1 MYIRTS
7 RRALSPRPS
16 ADGYA
21 GLDKSDLE
29 NRPQPTAGETAAI
42 ADSTARVAARRRPV
56 ALSCA
61 VAGNKLQIASPHTHE
76 GGFEMH
82 LLDAFGTVSRA
93 FAEESLLDLVN
104 AVRSRGS
111 KSPTEQEI
119 KAALAALDGV
129 RPRDET
135 EATLSV
141 QMVATHRAA
150 LDVLARARHAE
161 HVPTANDCGNLA
173 VKLLRI
179 YAMQAETLAKLRR
192 GGEQTVR
199 VEHVHV
205 HSGGQAI
212 VGPVTHQAPVLA
224 T

>member
-1 MYIRTS
+1 MPYDKKKRGRHRS
-7 RRALSPRPS
+7 RARQVRPRKPSS
-16 ADGYA
+16 ADGWRDRSYC
-21 GLDKSDLE
+21 GFDRE
-29 NRPQPTAGETAAI
+29 GGGAA
-42 ADSTARVAARRRPV
+42 ASGCP
-56 ALSCA
+56 SCA

-119 KAALAALDGV
+119 NAALAAVDGV

-135 EATLSV
+135 EAMLTV

-161 HVPTANDCGNLA
+161 HVPIANDCGNLA
-173 VKLLRI
+173 VKLLRT
-179 YAMQAETLAKLRR
+179 YTMQ
-192 GGEQTVR
+192 
-199 VEHVHV
+199 
-205 HSGGQAI
+205 
-212 VGPVTHQAPVLA
+212 
-224 T
+224 

>member
-1 MYIRTS
+1 
-7 RRALSPRPS
+7 
-16 ADGYA
+16 
-21 GLDKSDLE
+21 
-29 NRPQPTAGETAAI
+29 
-42 ADSTARVAARRRPV
+42 VAARRRPV
-56 ALSCA
+56 AVSCVA
-61 VAGNKLQIASPHTHE
+61 AGNKLQIASPHTDE
-76 GGFEMH
+76 GGFGMH
-82 LLDAFGTVSRA
+82 LLDAFGTVSKA